1 MQRLTQMS
9 MYLSWHLHEAFCRPF
24 MLWYKSTIW
33 QLLTY
38 CMNSRFGQ
46 MSENG
51 SFLKDFVNIIYK
63 RYISSVKKKFHLV
76 FPLAGHEVTSLLYYY
91 NCSSLKP
98 QRVSNHTGLCV
109 SVSVCVCVCVCVFQS
124 EMIQSMLS
132 EKPEERPEARKL
144 KTDLERSLEILKTM
158 QLDSKT
164 VWLLQR
170 NTEKSW
176 HAWFNYSTSLS
187 VNLGRL

>member
-98 QRVSNHTGLCV
+98 QRISNHTCLCV
-109 SVSVCVCVCVCVFQS
+109 CLSVCVCVCVCVS
-124 EMIQSMLS
+124 ERNDTVNA
-132 EKPEERPEARKL
+132 EW
-144 KTDLERSLEILKTM
+144 KTRRATRSKETK
-158 QLDSKT
+158 D
-164 VWLLQR
+164 
-170 NTEKSW
+170 
-176 HAWFNYSTSLS
+176 
-187 VNLGRL
+187 RLRTFTGDP